1 MRFLIIDDDASLRVL
16 LKKRLQKKWPVAV
29 IETYDPLKSG
39 IPDKNFPWENYNLVF
54 LDYDLGLDN
63 LTGLDVLASIKQQ
76 DNAPFVIMVT
86 GHDSVDIAVKA
97 IRQGANDY
105 LIKYD
110 VVTDKL
116 FEMIDEALASGEI
129 SQDLKKIAT
138 SIQINPGESQ
148 DWQIPGY
155 ICISEIRKG
164 QSTTLLAERLEDN
177 LRVVLKVLTIQDA
190 KSSAVLLKRFAL
202 ELNILA
208 DFDHP
213 NLIKVLDHGV
223 TPNYAW
229 YATEFM
235 AQGDL
240 AKRITQVKLT
250 RQQIKNYILM
260 IASGLLAL
268 HRKGIVHRDIKPS
281 NILFKD
287 DDTPVIAD
295 LGIAKDLSSDD
306 AFTIQGDVL
315 GTPYYMSLE
324 QINGSPVDK
333 RSDIYSLGVVLYE
346 LLTGNRPF
354 TGESIMEVIYKHT
367 SHDLSPLPDAVKDWQ
382 PVIDKMLAKNPAD
395 RYQDLEQFIS
405 AVNVIKT

>member
-1 MRFLIIDDDASLRVL
+1 MRFLIIDDDASIRAL
-16 LKKRLQKKWPVAV
+16 LKKRLQQKWPVAV

-39 IPDKNFPWENYNLVF
+39 IPNASFPWENYNLVF
-54 LDYDLGLDN
+54 LDYDLGLDD
-63 LTGLDVLASIKQQ
+63 LTGLDVLTSIKLQ
-76 DNAPFVIMVT
+76 DNSPFVIMVT
-86 GHDSVDIAVKA
+86 GQDSVDIAVKA
-97 IRQGANDY
+97 IRLGANDY

-116 FEMIDEALASGEI
+116 FEMIDDALASGEI
-129 SQDLKKIAT
+129 SQDLKNIAT
-138 SIQINPGESQ
+138 SIHINAGQSQ

-164 QSTTLLAERLEDN
+164 QSTTLLAERSEDKQ
-177 LRVVLKVLTIQDA
+177 RVVLKVLTIQDA
-190 KSSAVLLKRFAL
+190 KSSAALLKRFAQ

-208 DFDHP
+208 DLDHI

-235 AQGDL
+235 ALGDL
-240 AKRITQVKLT
+240 ARRITQDKLT
-250 RQQIKNYILM
+250 PKLIQNYILQ

-281 NILFKD
+281 NILFKNND
-287 DDTPVIAD
+287 SLVIAD
-295 LGIAKDLSSDD
+295 LGIAKDLSSDE
-306 AFTIQGDVL
+306 ALTIQGDVL

-324 QINGSPVDK
+324 QINGSPVDN

-346 LLTGNRPF
+346 LLTGGRPF

-367 SHDLSPLPDAVKDWQ
+367 SHTLPPLPDSVKEWQ
-382 PVIDKMLAKNPAD
+382 PVIDKMLAKDPAN

-405 AVNVIKT
+405 AVKNITY